1 MNNKG
6 NGMPE
11 KTNEGENAHTGHE
24 RRAPVQA
31 GELEALVERAI
42 RETLADVRLVDG
54 ATHQRHHDYIEA
66 VLAREADR
74 AALRKAVI
82 EKTLAGLVWMAI
94 AGSITYIANH
104 WRP

>member
-1 MNNKG
+1 
-6 NGMPE
+6 MPE
-11 KTNEGENAHTGHE
+11 KPTEGENVYTGSE
-24 RRAPVQA
+24 RRSSDSA
-31 GELEALVERAI
+31 GDLEVMIERAI
-42 RETLADVRLVDG
+42 REAIADVRLVDG

-66 VLAREADR
+66 VLNREIDR

-94 AGSITYIANH
+94 AGSVTYITNH